1 MADVKKKIL
10 VPNTISLGA
19 LEVLKKRDD
28 IDTVVYDVTLPTAQ
42 FHALLKD
49 AQGIALSMTPFG
61 AAELQAAPQIRVV
74 ARIGVGY
81 DAVDVPALTR
91 HNIPLMVT
99 GNANSPTVAENAL
112 FLMMALAKLGAHF
125 DRMTKENRWWD
136 RMKQLPSD
144 LLHKTVL
151 VVGFGRIG
159 TRISRFCLALGM
171 TVLVYDPY
179 VRGAVIEG
187 AGYTPVNDLEAALSR
202 ADFVTIHC
210 PKTDETRGMFNAAR
224 LARMKPTAYLV
235 NTARGGIIDEK
246 ALHAALTGGK
256 LAGAGLDVFE
266 TEPVPA
272 DNALLNLPNVI
283 TAPHMAGVT
292 RESVDRMGV
301 ATITNILD
309 VLDGKPNL
317 ENVVNRGIY
326 EHR

>member
-1 MADVKKKIL
+1 MANAKKKIL

-28 IDTVVYDVTLPTAQ
+28 VDAVVYEVTIPATQ

-49 AQGIALSMTPFG
+49 AHGVALSMTPFG
-61 AAELQAAPQIRVV
+61 EAELKAAPQIRVV

-99 GNANSPTVAENAL
+99 GTANSPTVAENAL

-125 DRMTKENRWWD
+125 DAMTKEHRWWD

-144 LLHKTVL
+144 LYQKTVL
-151 VVGFGRIG
+151 VIGFGRIG
-159 TRISRFCLALGM
+159 TRTSRFCLALGM
-171 TVLVYDPY
+171 NVLVYDPY

-187 AGYTPVNDLEAALSR
+187 AGYTPVNDLDAALSR
-202 ADFVTIHC
+202 ADFVSIHC
-210 PKTDETRGMFNAAR
+210 PKNDETRGMFNAAR
-224 LARMKPTAYLV
+224 LARMKSTAYLV

-246 ALHAALTGGK
+246 ALHAALTSGA

-266 TEPVPA
+266 TEPVPS
-272 DNALLNLPNVI
+272 DNPLLKLANVI

-301 ATITNILD
+301 TTITNMLD

-317 ENVVNRGIY
+317 ENVVNRAIY

>member
-1 MADVKKKIL
+1 MAKNKIL
-10 VPNTISLGA
+10 VPSTLSLGA
-19 LEVLKKRDD
+19 VEVLKKRDD
-28 IDTVVYDVTLPTAQ
+28 VETVIYDVTIPTAQ
-42 FHALLKD
+42 FHTMLKD
-49 AQGIALSMTPFG
+49 AQGVALSMTPFG
-61 AAELQAAPQIRVV
+61 EAELKAAPQIRVV

-99 GNANSPTVAENAL
+99 GTANSPTVAENAL

-125 DRMTKENRWWD
+125 DAMTKENRWWD
-136 RMKQLPSD
+136 RMKQLPGD
-144 LLHKTVL
+144 LFQKTLL

-159 TRISRFCLALGM
+159 TRTSRFCLALGM
-171 TVLVYDPY
+171 NVLVYDPY

-187 AGYTPVNDLEAALSR
+187 AGYTPVNDLDAALGR

-210 PKTDETRGMFNAAR
+210 PKNDETRGMFNAAR
-224 LARMKPTAYLV
+224 LARMKSTAYLV

-246 ALHAALTGGK
+246 ALHTALTSGK

-272 DNALLNLPNVI
+272 DNPLLKLPNVI
-283 TAPHMAGVT
+283 TAPHMAGGPK
-292 RESVDRMGV
+292 ESVERMGV
-301 ATITNILD
+301 TTITNMLD

-317 ENVVNRGIY
+317 ENVINREIY
-326 EHR
+326 RHR

>member
-1 MADVKKKIL
+1 MANVKKKIL
-10 VPNTISLGA
+10 VPGTISPAAIEL
-19 LEVLKKRDD
+19 LKNRDD
-28 IDTVVYDVTLPTAQ
+28 VDAVVYDVTIPTSQ
-42 FHALLKD
+42 FHALIKD
-49 AQGIALSMTPFG
+49 AQGVALSMTPFG
-61 AAELQAAPQIRVV
+61 EAELKAAPQVRVI

-81 DAVDVPALTR
+81 DAVDVPLLTR

-99 GNANSPTVAENAL
+99 GTANSPTVAENAL

-125 DRMTKENRWWD
+125 DAMTKENRWWD

-144 LLHKTVL
+144 LYQKTVL
-151 VVGFGRIG
+151 VIGFGRIG
-159 TRISRFCLALGM
+159 TRTSRFCLALGM
-171 TVLVYDPY
+171 NVLIYDPY

-187 AGYTPVNDLEAALSR
+187 AGYTPVNNLEEALAR
-202 ADFVTIHC
+202 ADFVSIHC
-210 PKTDETRGMFNAAR
+210 PKNDETRGMFNAAR

-246 ALHAALTGGK
+246 ALHAALTSGK

-266 TEPVPA
+266 TEPVPS
-272 DNALLNLPNVI
+272 DNPLLKLPNVI

-292 RESVDRMGV
+292 RESVDRMGLTT
-301 ATITNILD
+301 AQNILD

-317 ENVVNRGIY
+317 ENVVNRAIY

>member
-1 MADVKKKIL
+1 
-10 VPNTISLGA
+10 
-19 LEVLKKRDD
+19 
-28 IDTVVYDVTLPTAQ
+28 
-42 FHALLKD
+42 
-49 AQGIALSMTPFG
+49 MTPFG
-61 AAELQAAPQIRVV
+61 EAELKAAPQIRVV

-99 GNANSPTVAENAL
+99 GTANSPTVAENAL

-125 DRMTKENRWWD
+125 DAMTKENRWWD
-136 RMKQLPSD
+136 RMKQLPGD
-144 LLHKTVL
+144 LFQKTLL

-159 TRISRFCLALGM
+159 TRTSRFWLALGM
-171 TVLVYDPY
+171 NVLVYDPY

-187 AGYTPVNDLEAALSR
+187 AGYTPVNDLDAALGR

-210 PKTDETRGMFNAAR
+210 PKNDETRGMFNAAR
-224 LARMKPTAYLV
+224 LARMKSTAYLV

-246 ALHAALTGGK
+246 ALHAALTSGK

-272 DNALLNLPNVI
+272 DNPLLKLPNVI

-292 RESVDRMGV
+292 KESVERMGV
-301 ATITNILD
+301 TTITNMLD

-317 ENVVNRGIY
+317 ENVINREIY
-326 EHR
+326 QHR

>member
-1 MADVKKKIL
+1 MAKNKIL
-10 VPNTISLGA
+10 VPSTLSLGA
-19 LEVLKKRDD
+19 VEVLKKRDD
-28 IDTVVYDVTLPTAQ
+28 VETVIYDVTIPTAQ
-42 FHALLKD
+42 FHTMLKD
-49 AQGIALSMTPFG
+49 AQGVALSMTPFG
-61 AAELQAAPQIRVV
+61 EAELKAAPQIRVV

-99 GNANSPTVAENAL
+99 GTANSPTVAESAL

-125 DRMTKENRWWD
+125 DAMTKENRWWD
-136 RMKQLPSD
+136 RMKQLPGD
-144 LLHKTVL
+144 LFQKTLL

-159 TRISRFCLALGM
+159 TRTSRFCLALGM
-171 TVLVYDPY
+171 NVLVYDPY

-187 AGYTPVNDLEAALSR
+187 AGYTPVNDLDAALGR

-210 PKTDETRGMFNAAR
+210 PKNDETRGMFNAAR
-224 LARMKPTAYLV
+224 LARMKSTAYLV

-246 ALHAALTGGK
+246 ALHAALTSGK

-272 DNALLNLPNVI
+272 DNPLLKLPNVI

-292 RESVDRMGV
+292 KESVERMGV
-301 ATITNILD
+301 TTITNMLD

-317 ENVVNRGIY
+317 ENVINREIY
-326 EHR
+326 QHR

>member
-1 MADVKKKIL
+1 MAAKKKIL
-10 VPNTISLGA
+10 VPATISPGA
-19 LEVLKKRDD
+19 VEVLRKRDD
-28 IDTVVYDVTLPTAQ
+28 VDAVLYEVTISAAQ
-42 FHALLKD
+42 FHELLKD
-49 AQGIALSMTPFG
+49 AHGVALSMTPFG
-61 AAELQAAPQIRVV
+61 EAELKAAPQIKVV
-74 ARIGVGY
+74 ARIGVGF

-125 DRMTKENRWWD
+125 DAMTKENRWWD

-144 LLHKTVL
+144 LFEKTVV

-159 TRISRFCLALGM
+159 TRTSRFCRALGM
-171 TVLVYDPY
+171 NVLVYDPY

-187 AGYTPVNDLEAALSR
+187 AGYTPVSDLDAALAQ

-210 PKTDETRGMFNAAR
+210 PKNDETRGMFNAAR
-224 LARMKPTAYLV
+224 LARMKPSAYLV

-246 ALHAALTGGK
+246 ALHAALTSGK

-266 TEPVPA
+266 TEPVPS
-272 DNALLNLPNVI
+272 DNALLKLANVI
-283 TAPHMAGVT
+283 AAPHMAGVT

-301 ATITNILD
+301 TTVTNILD

-317 ENVVNRGIY
+317 ENVVNRDVY
-326 EHR
+326 KHR

>member
-1 MADVKKKIL
+1 MAKNKIL
-10 VPNTISLGA
+10 VPSTMSLGA
-19 LEVLKKRDD
+19 VEVLKKRDD
-28 IDTVVYDVTLPTAQ
+28 VEAVIYDVTIPTAQ

-49 AQGIALSMTPFG
+49 AQGVALSMTPFG
-61 AAELQAAPQIRVV
+61 EAELKAAPQIRVV

-112 FLMMALAKLGAHF
+112 FLMMALAKLGDHF
-125 DRMTKENRWWD
+125 DAMTKENRWWD
-136 RMKQLPSD
+136 RMKRLPGD
-144 LLHKTVL
+144 LFQKTLL

-159 TRISRFCLALGM
+159 TRTSRFCLALGM
-171 TVLVYDPY
+171 NVLVYDPY

-187 AGYTPVNDLEAALSR
+187 AGYTPVNDLDSALSR

-210 PKTDETRGMFNAAR
+210 PKNDETRGMFNAAR
-224 LARMKPTAYLV
+224 LARMKSTAYLV

-246 ALHAALTGGK
+246 ALHTALTSGK

-272 DNALLNLPNVI
+272 DNPLLKLPNVI

-292 RESVDRMGV
+292 KESVERMGV
-301 ATITNILD
+301 TTITNMLD
-309 VLDGKPNL
+309 VLDGQPNL
-317 ENVVNRGIY
+317 ENVINREIY
-326 EHR
+326 QHR

>member
-1 MADVKKKIL
+1 MANTKKKLL
-10 VPNTISLGA
+10 VPGTISPGA

-28 IDTVVYDVTLPTAQ
+28 VDAVLYEVTIPASQ

-49 AQGIALSMTPFG
+49 AQGVALSMTPFG
-61 AAELQAAPQIRVV
+61 EAELKAAPQIRVV

-91 HNIPLMVT
+91 QNIPLMVT

-112 FLMMALAKLGAHF
+112 FLMMALAKLGAHL
-125 DRMTKENRWWD
+125 DAMTKENRWWD

-144 LLHKTVL
+144 LFEKTVL

-159 TRISRFCLALGM
+159 TRTSRFCAALGM

-187 AGYTPVNDLEAALSR
+187 TGYTPVNDLEAALGR

-210 PKTDETRGMFNAAR
+210 PKNDETRGMFNAAR

-246 ALHAALTGGK
+246 ALHAALIGGK

-266 TEPVPA
+266 TEPVPS
-272 DNALLNLPNVI
+272 DNPLLALANVI

-292 RESVDRMGV
+292 KESVDRMGV
-301 ATITNILD
+301 TTVTNMLD

-317 ENVVNRGIY
+317 ENVVNREIY
-326 EHR
+326 RHR